1 MKKSGLSPGASG
13 LGAGPDGGGNSA
25 FLALPQDGAH
35 RAGLLPP
42 DEESQGMVKAE
53 GRKLQLPGEGNRK
66 LKQLVADPDTCLV
79 ED

>member
-1 MKKSGLSPGASG
+1 MKKSRFNPGASP
-13 LGAGPDGGGNSA
+13 LEAAPGAGGNSA
-25 FLALPQDGAH
+25 LLALPQDGAH

-53 GRKLQLPGEGNRK
+53 GRKLHLPGEGNRK